1 MPKSFCRNPRF
12 LILFLFAGL
21 LKPDIAQAEII
32 PSIDSPSF
40 GWVRGTPNSTF
51 SGWDV
56 FSNETPTLATIL
68 DSTPEL
74 PGQFGA
80 SAQLRETSGLGIVV
94 GSGNIYGLSGAT
106 TFIVEQPGLN
116 LGPSASARIVAQ
128 FQTLGSELNYGS
140 IRLSGTGFTNMLPNF
155 TQELSRS
162 AFGPPGGGQGSGVN
176 VRYLAGWDLSQN
188 IGNYSLAFESAAS
201 AVSLARFQLDT
212 FATVT
217 AVPEPASIALLA
229 LGVTGVLLLRARRKW
244 YLS

>member
-1 MPKSFCRNPRF
+1 M
-12 LILFLFAGL
+12 LFLL
-21 LKPDIAQAEII
+21 LSSLPTSWLRAEII
-32 PSIDSPSF
+32 PSINNANF
-40 GWVRGTPNSTF
+40 GWTRGTPNSTF

-74 PGQFGA
+74 LGQFGA
-80 SAQLRETSGLGIVV
+80 SARLQETSGFGIVL

-128 FQTLGSELNYGS
+128 FQTLGNELNYGS
-140 IRLSGTGFTNMLPNF
+140 IRLSGTGFTNVSPNF

-162 AFGPPGGGQGSGVN
+162 TFGTPGGQGSGVN
-176 VRYLAGWDLSQN
+176 VRYLARWDLSQN
-188 IGNYSLAFESAAS
+188 IGNYSVAFESAAS
-201 AVSLARFQLDT
+201 AVSLGRFQLDT